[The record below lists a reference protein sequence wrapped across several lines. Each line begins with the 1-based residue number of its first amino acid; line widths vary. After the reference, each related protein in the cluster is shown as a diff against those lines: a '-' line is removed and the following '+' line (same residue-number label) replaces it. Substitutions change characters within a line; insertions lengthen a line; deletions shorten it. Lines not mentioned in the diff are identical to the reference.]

1 MKERHQEEVREPEP
15 EEAPEVPAARQEVR
29 PHAARVL
36 ALQRGA
42 GNAAVSRWLT
52 SSARQVVARD
62 EPATA
67 TPAAPGGSGT
77 PATAVPRVSYVFLMG
92 DFKNDNFYKAAREYF
107 VHKVPTATLVPD
119 KRTLADVIAHVNAEG
134 KPVDT
139 LYIVSHA
146 NEAGNLGFSMDAAD
160 AAKDASTGDKKP
172 RTEFKE
178 VKEANAAGTLPK
190 ADVKLIDAQTKVQ
203 IKGCNVG
210 RSTLMM
216 DQLDEAFGGEAS
228 VTAPT
233 HTQEYK
239 LYGKK
244 GGPVTYEENF
254 SELFV
259 EEPGVVTKSSA
270 ELETAFKAKYAMVP
284 AKNWPGLLKTVKKED
299 ATRTLY
305 TWTGVDPPADDEKSV
320 LARVGGSK
328 RWPKSQKWTI
338 SYKGRTVV
346 GDKYHFDIEAERVTP
361 DGGTEIDKAQVVAPI
376 PPEESALIAQEQAKH
391 GRPSAC
397 NWRVKRT
404 VTGTALK
411 LEVIAERTEWVID
424 GTIKDASGP
433 FHPSQSDKDWYSTS
447 TYAPPPPPT
456 PPATTP

>member
-1 MKERHQEEVREPEP
+1 MAERHLHEVQDPGSEREPDRP
-15 EEAPEVPAARQEVR
+15 QAAAAPPVAA
-29 PHAARVL
+29 ASVL

-42 GNAAVSRWLT
+42 GNAAVSRWL
-52 SSARQVVARD
+52 SAPAPRTVARD

-67 TPAAPGGSGT
+67 APPAPGGGGA
-77 PATAVPRVSYVFLMG
+77 PAAPRVSYVFLMG
-92 DFKNDNFYKAAREYF
+92 DFKNDSFYLAAKEYF
-107 VHKVPTATLVPD
+107 AHQVPTATLVPD
-119 KRTLADVIAHVNAEG
+119 KRTLADVIAHVNAQG

-146 NEAGNLGFSMDAAD
+146 NEAGNLGFSLDAAD
-160 AAKDASTGDKKP
+160 AAKDASTGDHKP

-178 VKEANAAGTLPK
+178 VKEATAAGTLPK

-239 LYGKK
+239 FYGKK

-254 SELFV
+254 AELFV
-259 EEPGVVTKSSA
+259 EEPGVASKSA
-270 ELETAFKAKYAMVP
+270 ADLATAFKAKYAMVP
-284 AKNWPGLLKTVKKED
+284 EKKWPALLGTVKKED
-299 ATRTLY
+299 KTRSAFI
-305 TWTGVDPPADDEKSV
+305 WRGINPPDDDEKSV
-320 LARVGGSK
+320 LARVGGAK
-328 RWPKSQKWTI
+328 RWPKAQKWTI

-346 GDKYHFDIEAERVTP
+346 GDKYHFELEAERVTA
-361 DGGTEIDKAQVVAPI
+361 DGGTEKDIATVTADI
-376 PPEESALIAQEQAKH
+376 PPEESALIAQEKAKH
-391 GRPSAC
+391 GRPGAC
-397 NWRVKRT
+397 NFRVKRT
-404 VTGTALK
+404 LAGQQLT
-411 LEVIAERTEWVID
+411 LEVLAERTEWVID

-433 FHPSQSDKDWYSTS
+433 FHPGQGDKDWYTTS
-447 TYAPPPPPT
+447 TFAPPPPPAT
-456 PPATTP
+456 PPVTP